1 MDRILYDIKNKYVL
15 VYLDDIN
22 IYSTTF
28 EEYMKYFQEIL
39 ERFQQAN
46 LKLNLEKCQFCKK
59 ELAFL
64 GHIVNAKRI
73 QPDPGKVDKVKNFSI
88 PINTTELREFI
99 GLAFYYCR
107 FIQDFATIVKPM
119 NYLLR

>member
-39 ERFQQAN
+39 ERFRQAN

-64 GHIVNAKRI
+64 GHIVNGKGI
-73 QPDPGKVDKVKNFSI
+73 QPDLGKVDKVKNFPI
-88 PINTTELREFI
+88 PTNTIELKGFI
-99 GLAFYYCR
+99 GFASYYCH
-107 FIQDFATIVKPM
+107 FI
-119 NYLLR
+119 